1 MKGTV
6 YKQCW
11 CRDPETGNKLHTRCP
26 DINKKGH
33 GAWYYR
39 YEAPR
44 APGENRRQPVGGPF
58 PTKAECEKEL
68 AKEIARTGGGGA
80 AADRNVKV
88 GPYLEAY
95 QAGKVNQKPRTRETD
110 ADAFR
115 LYWIPALGHMRVAEV
130 RKRHAEDVLRE
141 MLKINRD
148 EESPSET
155 LRRMLLARSD
165 DERRVLAE
173 GEKRHRKS
181 TRPLSPARVAR
192 MFAPFR
198 AAMRTAV
205 PSLVSVSPCTG
216 VELPRGLKV
225 KAVAWTGPREAAY
238 RAEMDRR
245 LRTAEAAKGKPL
257 TTVER
262 QGIWQVPGLRP
273 SKVTVWLPFHSLEF
287 LNSADGDRMYPLWR
301 LAMFCGLR
309 RDEVTGLAW
318 AEVDFDEG
326 VLWVRETGGGDG
338 PKSESGMRSVP
349 VPDRALAVL
358 RGWRRQQA
366 AERLAW
372 GPAWT
377 DTGLVFTHEDGTAL
391 SGQWISRRF
400 ALLAFRAALP
410 PVRFHDLRHGTG
422 SLLKAAGVD
431 TKVISAI
438 LGHAKTSFTDA
449 VYVNVFPDVSRAAV
463 NAAEGIVS
471 QSRKEGTR

>member
-1 MKGTV
+1 MIADCAAGPLKDLLQRANAGITTVTWANLALGKSLSIYVTQNGTSGGGTSV
-6 YKQCW
+6 
-11 CRDPETGNKLHTRCP
+11 
-26 DINKKGH
+26 
-33 GAWYYR
+33 
-39 YEAPR
+39 
-44 APGENRRQPVGGPF
+44 GPF
-58 PTKAECEKEL
+58 VSL
-68 AKEIARTGGGGA
+68 AAGTP
-80 AADRNVKV
+80 NV
-88 GPYLEAY
+88 L
-95 QAGKVNQKPRTRETD
+95 
-110 ADAFR
+110 
-115 LYWIPALGHMRVAEV
+115 
-130 RKRHAEDVLRE
+130 
-141 MLKINRD
+141 
-148 EESPSET
+148 
-155 LRRMLLARSD
+155 
-165 DERRVLAE
+165 
-173 GEKRHRKS
+173 S
-181 TRPLSPARVAR
+181 T
-192 MFAPFR
+192 
-198 AAMRTAV
+198 
-205 PSLVSVSPCTG
+205 
-216 VELPRGLKV
+216 
-225 KAVAWTGPREAAY
+225 
-238 RAEMDRR
+238 
-245 LRTAEAAKGKPL
+245 
-257 TTVER
+257 
-262 QGIWQVPGLRP
+262 
-273 SKVTVWLPFHSLEF
+273 F

-309 RDEVTGLAW
+309 RDEFTGLAW